1 MFNIKYC
8 DIIYLYK
15 ISIYLSFI
23 GVIYFLFN
31 IFFIRTE
38 RKYTKSDA
46 RFSATIST

>member
-23 GVIYFLFN
+23 EVIYFLFN
-31 IFFIRTE
+31 IFMIFFHQN
-38 RKYTKSDA
+38 RKKIHKIWCTL
-46 RFSATIST
+46 